1 MIHIIPIEPIETR
14 YTKQWYEHLPK
25 SLDNCNVIHGMEVP
39 EKPTEGAFLDFAATN
54 MYKSSQL
61 IKVAE
66 MFRDNK
72 FKDGDHILITDA
84 WNPIVIQIKYM
95 VDLLGVN
102 VKLHGLWHAGSY
114 DPADFLGRLIKDK
127 AWSYASERAMF
138 ECFDCNYFATQ
149 FHIKMFQETLGIKR
163 NIKIKRTGWHV
174 VHDVTP
180 PAVLD
185 HAKIYRTGWPMD
197 YMPDTLND
205 YKDLEKRDLIL
216 FPHRISVEKQP
227 EIFKDLAES
236 MPQYEFVMC
245 QEQELSKH
253 EYHTLLG
260 QAKLVFSANLQET
273 LGISLYEGALVGAI
287 PMAPDR
293 LSYHEMYMENFLYP
307 SVWTKDWNSYIAH
320 KEMVMECINVYMG
333 NYEKYRDTIRIQAIA
348 LDTNFFTATHL
359 FEQLK

>member
-1 MIHIIPIEPIETR
+1 MTTHIIPIEPIETR
-14 YTKQWYEHLPK
+14 YTKQWYDHIPNM
-25 SLDNCNVIHGMEVP
+25 LDRCRVIHGMAVP

-66 MFRDNK
+66 MFRDNE

-95 VDLLGVN
+95 IDLLGVN
-102 VKLHGLWHAGSY
+102 VTLHGLWHAGSY

-127 AWSYASERAMF
+127 SWSYASERAMF
-138 ECFDCNYFATQ
+138 QCFDYNYFATE
-149 FHIKMFQETLGIKR
+149 FHIDMFCNTLD
-163 NIKIKRTGWHV
+163 IKRT
-174 VHDVTP
+174 D
-180 PAVLD
+180 
-185 HAKIYRTGWPMD
+185 KIVRIGWPMEYMTNTLKD
-197 YMPDTLND
+197 YNNLS
-205 YKDLEKRDLIL
+205 KRDLIL

-227 EIFKDLAES
+227 EIFKDLAKS
-236 MPQYEFVMC
+236 MPQYEFVIC

-260 QAKLVFSANLQET
+260 QSKLVFSANLQET

-293 LSYHEMYMENFLYP
+293 LSYSEMYMAPFLYNSEWTTSWDSYIEHKNEIVSAITYYIENFDDY
-307 SVWTKDWNSYIAH
+307 KD
-320 KEMVMECINVYMG
+320 KIN
-333 NYEKYRDTIRIQAIA
+333 EQAVS
-348 LDTNFFTATHL
+348 LMMNFFSANKL
-359 FEQLK
+359 IKKLND

>member
-1 MIHIIPIEPIETR
+1 
-14 YTKQWYEHLPK
+14 
-25 SLDNCNVIHGMEVP
+25 
-39 EKPTEGAFLDFAATN
+39 

-149 FHIKMFQETLGIKR
+149 FHIKMFQETLGI
-163 NIKIKRTGWHV
+163 T
-174 VHDVTP
+174 DST
-180 PAVLD
+180 
-185 HAKIYRTGWPMD
+185 KIYRTGWPMD
-197 YMPDTLND
+197 YMPATLSD

-245 QEQELSKH
+245 QEQDLSKH

-307 SVWTKDWNSYIAH
+307 SEWTKDWNSYIAH

-333 NYEKYRDTIRIQAIA
+333 NYEKYRDTIRIQSIA

-359 FEQLK
+359 FEKLK